1 LYKYIFPE
9 TREEE
14 NRMKKILAL
23 LLALVMVFA
32 LTACGQPKG
41 PLLVMG
47 NSDVPVG
54 QYTQK
59 ILAYYGLDEEA
70 LAKAGK
76 ITYGTNVKE
85 VTTQVKEGSVNC
97 GVIYCTDAF
106 SAGMTVVDSA
116 TAEMCGHV
124 IYPAP
129 VLNVSANPEAAQA
142 FLDYLTGP
150 EATEVFEA
158 VGFSAMTKEAEA
170 ETEPAPEASPE
181 VTPAA

>member
-1 LYKYIFPE
+1 
-9 TREEE
+9 
-14 NRMKKILAL
+14 MKKILAL

-97 GVIYCTDAF
+97 R
-106 SAGMTVVDSA
+106 SALRLLAIPSRQ
-116 TAEMCGHV
+116 
-124 IYPAP
+124 PRP
-129 VLNVSANPEAAQA
+129 PRQKRWSW
-142 FLDYLTGP
+142 
-150 EATEVFEA
+150 
-158 VGFSAMTKEAEA
+158 SS
-170 ETEPAPEASPE
+170 SP
-181 VTPAA
+181 PRP